1 MTERVHFT
9 KGDMTAVLVTDGVKY
24 ILYLPDD
31 HRSYESYGRA
41 AGYLEANGWSVNPEI
56 F

>member
-1 MTERVHFT
+1 MTECIHFT
-9 KGDMTAVLVTDGVKY
+9 KGDLTAVLVTDGVKY

-41 AGYLEANGWSVNPEI
+41 AGYLEANGWSVNPEL